1 MVKDYK
7 YILFG
12 IKKKHIENGLKEL
25 GAIDPSSLRTARSG
39 PQGTTATHHQQALK
53 IC

>member
-25 GAIDPSSLRTARSG
+25 GAIDPSSLTDRKVR
-39 PQGTTATHHQQALK
+39 PQPITNKL
-53 IC
+53 